1 MKRHFP
7 SKLTRQVEVVILT
20 RSLAALVS
28 AGDWP
33 QWRGPEG
40 TGVSRERNLPINWNS
55 ERGIIWKT
63 EIPEWGD
70 STPAIWGDA
79 ILITSQHDENLL
91 LLRINKADGKIVWT
105 KTVGAS

>member
-1 MKRHFP
+1 MKHGT
-7 SKLTRQVEVVILT
+7 SMASQAAVLILA
-20 RSLAALVS
+20 SALAASLS
-28 AGDWP
+28 AADWP

-55 ERGIIWKT
+55 ERGILWKT

-79 ILITSQHDENLL
+79 IFITSQHDENLL
-91 LLRINKADGKIVWT
+91 LLRLNKADGKIVWT
-105 KTVGAS
+105 QTVGSG